1 MQLKPKNTSGTAGLG
16 WEFGAGGVEVDDAI
30 APQQPLGRRA
40 ADAVAFMRAVV
51 RKHSSRLL
59 ERGNTSARTREG
71 AATEERKRVLPLS
84 SHEVR

>member
-1 MQLKPKNTSGTAGLG
+1 MLTSRVAGHTLR
-16 WEFGAGGVEVDDAI
+16 AASH
-30 APQQPLGRRA
+30 LGRRA

-71 AATEERKRVLPLS
+71 DATEEVPAVALGEGEPPVEGEGPS
-84 SHEVR
+84 EAPASGVGE